1 MENKVLVHKH
11 LIVRAEI
18 KKPPQSES
26 YFEDWLRDFIESIEM
41 KILMGPF
48 VKYSDMPGNEGLT
61 GGAIIETSHVIMHCW
76 DRVEPPIMQLD
87 VYSCSEF
94 DPIKVCDKVK
104 KDFDATKIEYKFLDR
119 ENDLREIHTIS
130 FSDDMISRNYENK
143 EIERKNNILM
153 KSRKEVEINGNG
165 TSGYRIKEGIHKGT
179 VLGHIIREKSGLE
192 N

>member
-1 MENKVLVHKH
+1 MNKILVHKH

-26 YFEDWLRDFIESIEM
+26 YFEGWLRDFIESIGM

-104 KDFDATKIEYKFLDR
+104 KDFDATKIEFKFLDR

-143 EIERKNNILM
+143 EITIKNNILM

-165 TSGYRIKEGIHKGT
+165 TSGYTIKEGIHKGT
-179 VLGHIIREKSGLE
+179 VLGHIVREKSVLE
-192 N
+192 NS